1 MTLVILVML
10 LVLSWSVSFTSRKE
24 QWTDLQQ
31 IQFSAPLSYCNMSWD
46 SVCRDEIFSRS
57 TRTHTTMFILSKLLY
72 DISNSK
78 WSLIHWM
85 EILVTFQS
93 HSVRLYWV
101 SWFKPIYTNSSKN
114 RWPFNFCRLKI
125 MQAYFIIGHGR
136 ELSLHDH
143 LLWCAIL
150 LNMKAV
156 KTNTSMKGRHN
167 VNPRFFVSSTKPP
180 SKLCFCNII
189 LGGWGS
195 SSLHLCNSSFYPMV

>member
-1 MTLVILVML
+1 
-10 LVLSWSVSFTSRKE
+10 
-24 QWTDLQQ
+24 
-31 IQFSAPLSYCNMSWD
+31 
-46 SVCRDEIFSRS
+46 
-57 TRTHTTMFILSKLLY
+57 
-72 DISNSK
+72 
-78 WSLIHWM
+78 M

-114 RWPFNFCRLKI
+114 RWPFDFCRLKI
-125 MQAYFIIGHGR
+125 MQAYFIISHGR

-167 VNPRFFVSSTKPP
+167 VKPRFFVSSTKPL
-180 SKLCFCNII
+180 SKLCFCNSFS
-189 LGGWGS
+189 GVGAH
-195 SSLHLCNSSFYPMV
+195 HLCTYAIVLPDGVELHWGKRVPSSIRRTRTPICICQARVSALATEKTSARWSAPESDTVQWNGSQSHIFFKWCSYFESLSVSLNVTVQSG